1 VLWKAINRVTDGAI
15 IMAGSDMATDGRVL
29 HHLRSAA
36 EGTLAPDLDGTDEV
50 TISGEP
56 IPLRARIHTING
68 FSAHADQ
75 AELLVWRRRADRK
88 HTFLTQ
94 GAGAAVNALPFGVC
108 NASAF
113 ENVPDPLA
121 QNGHAGLLEG
131 AGQDTS
137 GFVTNRAITDAV
149 VRNFDDC
156 RREPRVLRS
165 TPSSTADQVWAASER
180 IDRRLLREAQ

>member
-1 VLWKAINRVTDGAI
+1 
-15 IMAGSDMATDGRVL
+15 M
-29 HHLRSAA
+29 
-36 EGTLAPDLDGTDEV
+36 
-50 TISGEP
+50 
-56 IPLRARIHTING
+56 
-68 FSAHADQ
+68 
-75 AELLVWRRRADRK
+75 
-88 HTFLTQ
+88 
-94 GAGAAVNALPFGVC
+94 NALPFGVC

-165 TPSSTADQVWAASER
+165 TPSSTADQIWAASER